1 MCVSSAF
8 CTAAKVCYSMK
19 EKETKK
25 HKEKEEGGKEPNEKK
40 NCFLA
45 VHWNY
50 FGFPMNLNSILGDDV
65 GKLAFLA
72 PEQETFAVLAL

>member
-1 MCVSSAF
+1 
-8 CTAAKVCYSMK
+8 MK

-25 HKEKEEGGKEPNEKK
+25 HKEKEGGKESNEKK

-65 GKLAFLA
+65 GKLVFLA
-72 PEQETFAVLAL
+72 PEKEAFAVLALWRDGKS